1 MTHMVNTSQGISQIR
16 AHCRRM
22 QWMLP
27 PDRPSAEIN
36 FELPGMTP
44 DTATEEEPPLRRD

>member
-1 MTHMVNTSQGISQIR
+1 MTHMANISQGISQIR

-22 QWMLP
+22 QWMPP

-36 FELPGMTP
+36 FELPSMTL
-44 DTATEEEPPLRRD
+44 DTVAEEEPPLPRD